1 VPYDPSNEQKAV
13 ITAEDSVVVVLGG
26 AGSGKTTTAA
36 AAAARRL
43 TDLDEQRAALQRATP
58 FGTVPNLPP
67 AKRVLFISFSR
78 TAVSQIVDRAASVLG
93 AHRSRIDVVTFHGL
107 AWRILNDFGR
117 HYGIPHP
124 LRVRSAAETRLGLD
138 LPGMTYDQLMAAA
151 QRILAVPTV
160 DAFYQDRY
168 VTVICDE
175 FQDTDDAEWTFM
187 QSVAPTAQRILL
199 GDLNQCI
206 YAGMKNIDPA
216 ARIAHALA
224 LPGAEKIELPARS
237 YRDPT
242 GVLPAAAQAAL
253 ERRFHDP
260 AIAAAVLGQRL
271 VIHRAAAIDVTR
283 TALDVISTERQHGK
297 TVSVFTHTYA
307 AAAELSGKLAAAEI
321 DHEQVGFT
329 EAFWRRSR
337 GPASAVALGP
347 DPPTGCAHGIGRL
360 PALGL
365 TRQERNCAGE
375 RHPCQ
380 DKRGV
385 RGGGRGRHSRP
396 RHPHHTKPE
405 PRQTSRGHRSAHQ
418 RLGFPRGEE
427 TWNVANQY
435 LRRAAR
441 ALEANGSAET
451 LALEVERVRVDTLV
465 GFMNGRTK
473 PVQVMNLHQTKGREA
488 DATVLLLQ
496 EDEYHGKEGEPYPTA
511 SRLLYVCMT
520 RARGLAHIVVP
531 DLVHPLWL
539 PLVNRCIQIGDAAQ
553 PDGLASC

>member
-1 VPYDPSNEQKAV
+1 MPYDPSNEQKAV
-13 ITAEDSVVVVLGG
+13 IAAEDSVVVVLGG

-43 TDLDEQRAALQRATP
+43 TDLNEHRAALQRTTP

-67 AKRVLFISFSR
+67 AKRVLFLSFSR

-138 LPGMTYDQLMAAA
+138 LPGMAYDQLMPAA

-160 DAFYQDRY
+160 GAFYQDRY

-297 TVSVFTHTYA
+297 TVSVFTHTNA
-307 AAAELSGKLAAAEI
+307 ATAELSGKLAAAEI

-329 EAFWRRSR
+329 EAF
-337 GPASAVALGP
+337 GDGLEAQL
-347 DPPTGCAHGIGRL
+347 RL
-360 PALGL
+360 LLWAL
-365 TRQERNCAGE
+365 TRQPGARTALAVYL
-375 RHPCQ
+375 RS
-380 DKRGV
+380 V
-385 RGGGRGRHSRP
+385 SRGRNATAQANAILAKTSAAFEAAVGGVIQDLGT
-396 RHPHHTKPE
+396 HTTPNLNLDRLLE
-405 PRQTSRGHRSAHQ
+405 VIRSAHQ

-451 LALEVERVRVDTLV
+451 LALEVERIRVDTLV

-520 RARGLAHIVVP
+520 RARELAHIVVP

-553 PDGLASC
+553 A